1 MLLWITLLS
10 ACGGEAT
17 PPEGEDKAEQEPD
30 PRTLVEVAA
39 VAPGSVAS
47 TLGASAAVES
57 DAQAVLVPETTGV
70 VTGIHA
76 EEGDAVRAGQL
87 LAVIANPSLDAAY
100 QRASAELERATTDA
114 EAAERLFDQGAVS
127 KTELDTA
134 RNALR
139 VARTAHEEASKTRG
153 FTRLESP
160 IDGVVATR
168 AIRYGETVGA
178 QPAFTVVDLSRLR
191 VVVSLPERDL
201 ARVKVGQPAKLVSA
215 YDEKVASAGT
225 VERIAPVVD
234 AATGTV
240 RVTVRLAPDSA
251 MRPGQFVRVA
261 IEVDRHEGVLTVP
274 RRALVWEEG
283 KAFVFRIG
291 EWTAED
297 EEKPEDGEEKE
308 EGGGGFAFKL
318 PWDTEEEEK
327 PEEIPGPKRKAV
339 RVPVEVGYEDG
350 ELAEIVSGL
359 AAGEQVV
366 TVGNAALRDGA
377 RVRLPGDPTVAAAP
391 DDEEKKEAGG

>member
-1 MLLWITLLS
+1 MLLLLVLL
-10 ACGGEAT
+10 ACGGEPET
-17 PPEGEDKAEQEPD
+17 GPEGEEKAEQEPD
-30 PRTLVEVAA
+30 PRTLVEVAE
-39 VAPGSVAS
+39 VGPGSVAS
-47 TLGASAAVES
+47 TIGASAAVES

-76 EEGDAVRAGQL
+76 EEGDAVHAGQL

-114 EAAERLFDQGAVS
+114 EAAERLFTQNAIS
-127 KTELDTA
+127 KTELDVA
-134 RNALR
+134 RNGLR

-160 IDGVVATR
+160 IDGVVAAR
-168 AIRYGETVGA
+168 SVRYGEVVGG
-178 QPAFTVVDLSRLR
+178 QPAFTIVDLSRLR
-191 VVVSLPERDL
+191 VIVALPERDL
-201 ARVKVGQPAKLVSA
+201 AKVKVGQPARLESA
-215 YDEKVASAGT
+215 YDTAVTGSGS

-234 AATGTV
+234 ATTGTV

-251 MRPGQFVRVA
+251 LRPGQFVRVA

-283 KAFVFRIG
+283 KAYVFRIG
-291 EWTAED
+291 EVGPED
-297 EEKPEDGEEKE
+297 EEKPEEGEEKKA
-308 EGGGGFAFKL
+308 EGGFSFKL
-318 PWDTEEEEK
+318 PWATEEEEK

-350 ELAEIVSGL
+350 EVAEVLSGL

-391 DDEEKKEAGG
+391 ADEKKPEEAGG